1 VVQTQ
6 SVLDLIERLRDRG
19 LAVMVI
25 SHNLNDVFE
34 VADRIAV
41 LYLGRMVAEGP
52 ARDFDR
58 QSVVEYMT
66 TGSANGR
73 PSEPARSASGGG

>member
-1 VVQTQ
+1 M
-6 SVLDLIERLRDRG
+6 LDLIERLRDRG

-41 LYLGRMVAEGP
+41 LYLGRMVADAP
-52 ARDFDR
+52 AADFDR

-66 TGSANGR
+66 TGGSDGR
-73 PSEPARSASGGG
+73 PSEPAGSASGGG

>member
-1 VVQTQ
+1 MVTGVQTCA
-6 SVLDLIERLRDRG
+6 LPIFRDHG

-25 SHNLNDVFE
+25 SHNLNDIFE

-52 ARDFDR
+52 AADFDR
-58 QSVVEYMT
+58 QRVVEYMT
-66 TGSANGR
+66 TGSSGMR
-73 PSEPARSASGGG
+73 PFEPAGSASDEG